1 MLVPYITTDDVP
13 QELLASVNASWA
25 APVVQRCSTT
35 QTSRIPVGTLTRQ
48 EVRIRTAVEGTLHE
62 ICRRLVLVW
71 LEFFDVEG
79 ESEAKAAEAI
89 KVGREHID
97 ELMNWLDWSLW
108 LRCEP
113 ACNAGENC
121 YIPTWPFL
129 GGEDPYDM
137 TPRCVHPDDIYA

>member
-1 MLVPYITTDDVP
+1 MLSPYITTEDVP
-13 QELLASVNASWA
+13 QELPASANASWA

-35 QTSRIPVGTLTRQ
+35 QTSRILVGILTQQ
-48 EVRIRTAVEGTLHE
+48 EVRIRAAVEGTLHE

-71 LEFFDVEG
+71 LEFFDVER

-89 KVGREHID
+89 DVGREHID

-113 ACNAGENC
+113 ACNFGVSGLDHQTSLRNL
-121 YIPTWPFL
+121 TVTLW
-129 GGEDPYDM
+129 
-137 TPRCVHPDDIYA
+137 